1 MTCPSSQLLYRNG
14 ENPSLWA
21 PLRLLSQRVLYTDS
35 LPGVCPAGPEAQGTL
50 TLSPGLPRSLG
61 PPATERSLL
70 CGDSVSTEKIQS
82 CHQIL
87 KRSLEQIFD
96 FATPFLFFHESSLL
110 FYFSILLSFLKI
122 IKFKKSYL
130 YSMHLR

>member
-1 MTCPSSQLLYRNG
+1 MTCPSSQPLYRNG

-35 LPGVCPAGPEAQGTL
+35 LPSVCPAGPEAQGTL
-50 TLSPGLPRSLG
+50 TLSSGLPRSQG
-61 PPATERSLL
+61 PPATERSIL
-70 CGDSVSTEKIQS
+70 CGDSVSREKIQNF
-82 CHQIL
+82 HQIL

-110 FYFSILLSFLKI
+110 FFFYFAFL
-122 IKFKKSYL
+122 FKNYKV
-130 YSMHLR
+130 